1 MRAVAEQAPWPIHH
15 ADVVAASERIRRYLP
30 ATPLRCY
37 PSLDAAVGGRIQVLV
52 KHENH
57 QPTNAFKVRNALSA
71 MTCLDQDQRR
81 TGVIAATTG
90 NYGQGL
96 AYGGR
101 LLGIPVTVCAPRG
114 SNDDKIVAVKG
125 LGAEL
130 VEEGEDFD
138 DALDVANRLAQQRR
152 LTLIHSTNDPLVI
165 AGAGTITLEILEQTP
180 ELDAMVLTIGSGS
193 HAVGALT
200 VLRNLRPEVQVYA
213 VQAEGAA
220 AAYHSW
226 RAGRPLPAIS
236 PDTFADGI
244 ATRGTYTATFPALRA
259 GLAGFV
265 TVTDGQIAAA
275 LRLLLRTTH
284 NLVEGAGA
292 AGLAGL
298 MVLRDALAGKRV
310 AIVLTGGNIDEA
322 TLARLLGAHLPQT
335 ELLEVH
341 PHGTEDS

>member
-1 MRAVAEQAPWPIHH
+1 MHAVPQPAPWPIQH
-15 ADVVAASERIRRYLP
+15 ADVAAACERIRPYLP
-30 ATPLRCY
+30 ATPLRRY
-37 PSLDAAVGGRIQVLV
+37 PALDRAVGGEIRVLV

-71 MTCLDQDQRR
+71 MTSLDPDQRR
-81 TGVIAATTG
+81 RGVVAATTG

-96 AYGGR
+96 AYGGL

-114 SNDDKIVAVKG
+114 NNADKNAAIRG

-130 VEEGEDFD
+130 IEAGDDFD
-138 DALDVANRLAQQRR
+138 DALDIASGLAHRR
-152 LTLIHSTNDPLVI
+152 GLTLIHSTNDPFVI
-165 AGAGTITLEILEQTP
+165 AGAGTITLEILGEAAK
-180 ELDAMVLTIGSGS
+180 LDAMVLTVGSGS

-200 VLRNLRPEVQVYA
+200 VLRTLRPTVQVYA
-213 VQAEGAA
+213 VQAAGAA

-226 RAGRPLPAIS
+226 HSGHPVTAPA

-244 ATRGTYTATFPALRA
+244 ATRAAYTATFPALLA

-265 TVTDGQIAAA
+265 TVTDAQIAEA
-275 LRLLLRTTH
+275 LRLLLHTTH

-298 MVLRDALAGKRV
+298 LGLRETLAGKRV
-310 AIVLTGGNIDEA
+310 AIVLTGGNIDQA
-322 TLARLLGAHLPQT
+322 TLLRIVTRAL
-335 ELLEVH
+335 
-341 PHGTEDS
+341 